1 VNEDRGWFLEGEPHY
16 LIAVGVQE
24 VENNDLIE
32 ALHIGIIVDILGGAY
47 TYIFRDD
54 IKNNILIDAK
64 NVKTWVGTSCKD
76 HQL

>member
-1 VNEDRGWFLEGEPHY
+1 VNEDRGWFLVGEPHY

-24 VENNDLIE
+24 VENNDLTE
-32 ALHIGIIVDILGGAY
+32 ALHIGIIVDILGG
-47 TYIFRDD
+47 TYIDISRDD

-64 NVKTWVGTSCKD
+64 NMKTWVGTSYKD